1 MGSMSLPVLSAPR
14 LVTGAVAACC
24 ALAAV
29 GVLGVSGV
37 LGVRHLDPGGVL
49 DAHRVTAADGRI
61 GEGEVLTVE
70 DGDHPAVAN
79 LDEGLRAAVRS
90 ATDAAAEDGIALHL
104 TSGWRSRA
112 YQEQLLERAVERYG
126 SEEEARRWVA
136 SPAASAHT
144 SGDAVDVGPT
154 DAAYWL
160 SEHGPDHGLC
170 QVYANEVW
178 HYELLTTPGGTCP
191 PLREDSSSAVPR

>member
-1 MGSMSLPVLSAPR
+1 MGAMSSPAPSAPR
-14 LVTGAVAACC
+14 LVPGAVAACC

-29 GVLGVSGV
+29 AVIGVVGLVGVQA
-37 LGVRHLDPGGVL
+37 LDRGGVL
-49 DAHRVTAADGRI
+49 DTRRVTAADGRLGD
-61 GEGEVLTVE
+61 GEALSV
-70 DGDHPAVAN
+70 DDADHPAVAN
-79 LDEGLRAAVRS
+79 LDPDLRAAVRG
-90 ATDAAAEDGIALHL
+90 AAAAAAEDGIELRL

-112 YQEQLLERAVERYG
+112 HQEQLLAEAVQRYG

-136 SPAASAHT
+136 SPEDSAHVT
-144 SGDAVDVGPT
+144 GDAVDVGPT

-178 HYELLTTPGGTCP
+178 HYELLTTPHGTCP
-191 PLREDSSSAVPR
+191 PLRADSSAAPG